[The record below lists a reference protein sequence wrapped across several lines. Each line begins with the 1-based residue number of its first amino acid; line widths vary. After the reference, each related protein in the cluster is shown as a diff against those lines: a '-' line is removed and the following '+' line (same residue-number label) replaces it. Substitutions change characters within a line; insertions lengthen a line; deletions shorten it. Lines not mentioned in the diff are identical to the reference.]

1 MGVLFVSMVPH
12 ATRRSARR
20 RLPQQADAIVLTGAG
35 AGADERR
42 GKECG
47 VEDVLVGVMESGT
60 QKRVSIVFDP
70 SPQSDEREL
79 VARADGRDPPAL
91 DIDLSVSISVLWE
104 LSTQFSILFQYSD
117 ISWIRTSALIAE
129 NVRKFVK

>member
-1 MGVLFVSMVPH
+1 MANQPSAARASMVPR
-12 ATRRSARR
+12 ATRRPARR
-20 RLPQQADAIVLTGAG
+20 RLPQQANALVLTGAG

-91 DIDLSVSISVLWE
+91 DNDRSLHVGMRAIEKHVP
-104 LSTQFSILFQYSD
+104 
-117 ISWIRTSALIAE
+117 
-129 NVRKFVK
+129 